1 MKRKNVILSAV
12 LAAIAVCVG
21 AGFVLLKEKSFP
33 DSEEQSS
40 SADSKYQKDVLGEPF
55 DIRTIGI
62 QQGDFSDAKYIISEE
77 ESAYPDAAVILMPDT
92 DSDYGTITWDN
103 TSLDFSCYN
112 EQYGRAQKK
121 YIYVTLPANAGL
133 EIAAAY
139 ADDDYFGGLYK
150 SVKVG
155 RDKEIAV
162 DNVVWNYKKITYCSE
177 DFKTYYTDF
186 ILITGRGDGL
196 SFQVTL
202 RYSDDTKE
210 ILNYDDEQL
219 ITAEI
224 TNVSFVEK
232 NYEEIEACSPEGA
245 RNICDSDG
253 AVSLTVD
260 KNVIEGESSWQ
271 LWYEDSVSVSVEQDG
286 ISGEYD
292 FGFEAY
298 PSAEYEE
305 LVSDFTFLQD
315 TYENVNAREKIT
327 LDVKGFTVN
336 CIPVTYNT
344 DYGIQAEYSMWTDVE
359 GVVVS
364 CGFSWYG
371 REGESSPQAE
381 KIMQTAF
388 LMLTVEE
395 VDRDALDSRGAG
407 AYDLETM
414 ESMIDQCYK
423 GQDQEGA
430 DVYYAVN
437 TDGDYAGYISYLHNF
452 RRMEFLSVI
461 GSASNKGDDVTITD
475 EKSGDQETVTVIY
488 QNDGAVTVIA
498 SDGIEAQLQ
507 RCDKED
513 FVDLVSEME
522 ETVDSLYNLF

>member
-1 MKRKNVILSAV
+1 M
-12 LAAIAVCVG
+12 
-21 AGFVLLKEKSFP
+21 
-33 DSEEQSS
+33 
-40 SADSKYQKDVLGEPF
+40 
-55 DIRTIGI
+55 
-62 QQGDFSDAKYIISEE
+62 
-77 ESAYPDAAVILMPDT
+77 
-92 DSDYGTITWDN
+92 
-103 TSLDFSCYN
+103 
-112 EQYGRAQKK
+112 
-121 YIYVTLPANAGL
+121 
-133 EIAAAY
+133 
-139 ADDDYFGGLYK
+139 
-150 SVKVG
+150 
-155 RDKEIAV
+155 
-162 DNVVWNYKKITYCSE
+162 
-177 DFKTYYTDF
+177 
-186 ILITGRGDGL
+186 
-196 SFQVTL
+196 
-202 RYSDDTKE
+202 
-210 ILNYDDEQL
+210 
-219 ITAEI
+219 
-224 TNVSFVEK
+224 EK

-315 TYENVNAREKIT
+315 TYENVNPGEKIT

-364 CGFSWYG
+364 CGFYNS
-371 REGESSPQAE
+371 
-381 KIMQTAF
+381 
-388 LMLTVEE
+388 
-395 VDRDALDSRGAG
+395 
-407 AYDLETM
+407 
-414 ESMIDQCYK
+414 
-423 GQDQEGA
+423 
-430 DVYYAVN
+430 
-437 TDGDYAGYISYLHNF
+437 

-461 GSASNKGDDVTITD
+461 GSASSKGDDVTITD

-488 QNDGAVTVIA
+488 QNDGSVKLIS

-513 FVDLVSEME
+513 FIDLVSGME